1 MNSRLSSFPSAMLV
15 QYCGYT
21 MKENQGTDLP
31 VKRLACFLIFF
42 RQINVLSYI
51 VAWPRSFVVES
62 EEGRAS
68 NFTRETELSSLLLL
82 DVEPRFKFPLFSYQ
96 YGEQYFPLPKRAM
109 GSFQHASA
117 VC

>member
-1 MNSRLSSFPSAMLV
+1 MNSRLSSFSSAMLV

-21 MKENQGTDLP
+21 MKENQANYLP
-31 VKRLACFLIFF
+31 VKRLAWFLFFF

-51 VAWPRSFVVES
+51 VAWPHSFVVEN

-68 NFTRETELSSLLLL
+68 NFTRETEVSLLLLL
-82 DVEPRFKFPLFSYQ
+82 DVEPRFKFPVFSYQ